1 MTSLRYYFLPTVDST
16 NAEAKRLLQA
26 GQLTV
31 PTVVWATHQTLGRGT
46 KGRPWKSPPRSGLTF
61 TLVYPKGTIPKFCVE
76 AQPGELTQSA
86 GHVLA
91 KHLASAFELPVVVK
105 PINDLYLPLA
115 DKPDELGKLGGILT
129 ETIIQGAEWQGL
141 LIGVGINWWQTP
153 DAPAHYPVTS
163 VCAYNAELASHK
175 AEGLIPPM
183 AEKLAL
189 LCEFG
194 YAETASA

>member
-76 AQPGELTQSA
+76 AQPGELTQAA
-86 GHVLA
+86 GQVLA
-91 KHLASAFELPVVVK
+91 QHLNRTFALPVVVK

-115 DKPDELGKLGGILT
+115 DKPDELGKLAGILT
-129 ETIIQGAEWQGL
+129 ETMIQGSEWQGL
-141 LIGVGINWWQTP
+141 LMGVGINWWETP
-153 DAPAHYPVTS
+153 GAPASYPVTS
-163 VCAYNAELASHK
+163 VCDYNPDLASET

-189 LCEFG
+189 LCQFG
-194 YAETASA
+194 YTETTPA

>member
-26 GQLTV
+26 GELTT

-61 TLVYPKGTIPKFCVE
+61 TLAYPKGTIPKFCVE
-76 AQPGELTQSA
+76 AQAGELTQAA
-86 GHVLA
+86 GQVLA
-91 KHLASAFELPVVVK
+91 QHLTNTFNLPVVVK

-115 DKPDELGKLGGILT
+115 DKPDELGKLAGILT
-129 ETIIQGAEWQGL
+129 ETMIQGSEWQGL
-141 LIGVGINWWQTP
+141 LMGVGINWWQTP
-153 DAPAHYPVTS
+153 DAPASYPVTS
-163 VCAYNAELASHK
+163 VCDYNPDLDSET

-183 AEKLAL
+183 AEKLAQ
-189 LCEFG
+189 LCQYG
-194 YAETASA
+194 YTQTTPA